1 MHSDS
6 PPFGNYR
13 DLGLTNT
20 RRMFSGAL
28 RMRFA
33 VPGYNFNNLEQL
45 RAIMAGCAETHSP
58 VILQVLESNLD
69 DATVK
74 SITHMVKGL
83 IVSMSDSVRA
93 VVALHLDH
101 GTSFES
107 CKRCIDAGF
116 SSVMIDGSQLPLP
129 ENIKLTRAV
138 VDYAHKYDVCVEGEL
153 GAISGATEVATREE
167 MYTKPSQV
175 DEFVKATKL
184 DSLAISIGTAHG
196 PSKSRVRDTPVQ
208 LRLDI
213 LDQVKARVGDFPL
226 VLHGASGVPKQYVE
240 ILKRYGGQIE
250 GASGV
255 GDDQL
260 RAAVKKGICKANFDT
275 DIKLIFTAT
284 EREYLALN
292 PKEFDPRKRLDVAE
306 TRVGEYVRN
315 KNGVL
320 GSQDMA
326 QYCH

>member
-13 DLGLTNT
+13 DLGLSNT
-20 RRMFSGAL
+20 RKMFSAAL
-28 RMRFA
+28 RGKFA
-33 VPGYNFNNLEQL
+33 VPGYNFYNLEQL
-45 RAIMAGCAETHSP
+45 RAIMAGCAETDSP
-58 VILQVLESNLD
+58 VILQVLERNLS
-69 DATVK
+69 DASVR
-74 SITHMVKGL
+74 SITHMVKGI
-83 IVSMSDSVRA
+83 IVSRNYSVRT

-107 CKRCIDAGF
+107 CKRCVDVGF
-116 SSVMIDGSQLPLP
+116 SSVMIDGSQLALD
-129 ENIKLTRAV
+129 ENIELTRTV

-153 GAISGATEVATREE
+153 GAISGATELATREE
-167 MYTKPSQV
+167 MYTRPAQV
-175 DEFVKATKL
+175 

-196 PSKSRVRDTPVQ
+196 PSKSRLKDAPVQ

-213 LDQVKARVGDFPL
+213 LDEVRARVGDFPL

-240 ILKRYGGQIE
+240 ILKRYGGQME

-284 EREYLALN
+284 EREYLAEN
-292 PKEFDPRKRLDVAE
+292 PKEFDPRKHLDIAE
-306 TRVGEYVRN
+306 TRVSEYVRN
-315 KNGVL
+315 KNRVL

-326 QYCH
+326 RYCH